1 VFANRLN
8 ELLCLSLNHL
18 ISQESWALTRLRAF
32 SGAHVSI
39 VGLPLPITL
48 KIDEHGLFTSAEN
61 NSEPD
66 VTLSLP
72 VDAFGKAIVSP
83 DKLMSSVKIS
93 GSVDLAEGLGFIF
106 RNLRWDMESDLARF
120 IGDIP
125 AHRLSRIG
133 SSLATQAADG
143 IHRAAQNIVEY
154 SRDESQLLVSN
165 SELMQF
171 GSEVDA
177 LRDDLA
183 RLEQRLRRI

>member
-1 VFANRLN
+1 
-8 ELLCLSLNHL
+8 
-18 ISQESWALTRLRAF
+18 
-32 SGAHVSI
+32 
-39 VGLPLPITL
+39 LPLPITL
-48 KIDEHGLFTSAEN
+48 KIDERGLFSNAEN

-72 VDAFGKAIVSP
+72 IDTFGKAIFSP

-106 RNLRWDMESDLARF
+106 RNLRWDIESDLARL

-125 AHRLSRIG
+125 AHRFSRIG
-133 SSLATQAADG
+133 SSLATQAANG
-143 IHRAAQNIVEY
+143 IHRVAQNIVEY

-165 SELMQF
+165 SELIQF
-171 GSEVDA
+171 GSEVDE

>member
-1 VFANRLN
+1 
-8 ELLCLSLNHL
+8 
-18 ISQESWALTRLRAF
+18 
-32 SGAHVSI
+32 
-39 VGLPLPITL
+39 LPLPITL

-83 DKLMSSVKIS
+83 DKLISSVKIS

>member
-1 VFANRLN
+1 
-8 ELLCLSLNHL
+8 
-18 ISQESWALTRLRAF
+18 
-32 SGAHVSI
+32 
-39 VGLPLPITL
+39 
-48 KIDEHGLFTSAEN
+48 
-61 NSEPD
+61 
-66 VTLSLP
+66 
-72 VDAFGKAIVSP
+72 
-83 DKLMSSVKIS
+83 
-93 GSVDLAEGLGFIF
+93 
-106 RNLRWDMESDLARF
+106 MESDLARV